1 MTAVPQDRGDGAER
15 YARAALSFLA
25 EPGDP
30 VIGALLRRMSPTDL
44 VSLIRSEEPVPFAE
58 PGPVEDDTTS
68 RSLKPGSVLTADG
81 VSGVAGGGLAA
92 GGRGP
97 GGPAS
102 ARRALARWRSR
113 LGEMPPPGRLAVWE
127 QGGCRLACPGDPEW
141 PSQLDDLGDARPVVL
156 WLRGAADLRFACLR
170 SVAMVGSRA
179 ATAYGSHVATELAAD
194 LAACGWTIVSG
205 GAYGIDACAHRGA
218 LMAGG
223 CTAAVLASGLSF
235 AYPKGHDALFTEI
248 CRTGLMVSECP
259 PDKAPNRPG
268 FLVRNRVIAALS
280 RGTIVVE
287 AALRSGA
294 INTARHAR
302 ELNRPVLAVPGPITS
317 EQSAGCHELI
327 REWDATCVT
336 SAREVFEMVAPLG
349 AAEVEGEREPD
360 AVAGR
365 DPATGAVVSL
375 DPVTGAVLQAVSR
388 RSGRGPA
395 TIATLAGVDL
405 DTALRCLGLLA
416 ATGHIE
422 RCDQGWRIRR
432 AR

>member
-1 MTAVPQDRGDGAER
+1 MTAAVTGDCAAER

-30 VIGALLRRMSPTDL
+30 VLGSLLLVMSPAEL
-44 VSLIRSEEPVPFAE
+44 VEVIRSGDSVPEPAPPA
-58 PGPVEDDTTS
+58 
-68 RSLKPGSVLTADG
+68 L
-81 VSGVAGGGLAA
+81 AGAASAA
-92 GGRGP
+92 GQGRIAP
-97 GGPAS
+97 GQAD
-102 ARRALARWRSR
+102 RALARWRAR
-113 LGEMPPPGRLAVWE
+113 LGEAPPPGRMAVWE
-127 QGGCRLACPGDPEW
+127 QDGYRLACPGDPEW
-141 PSQLDDLGDARPVVL
+141 PSQLDDLGDSRPVVL

-218 LMAGG
+218 LMTGG

-235 AYPKGHDALFTEI
+235 AYPKGHDALFAEI
-248 CRTGLMVSECP
+248 RRTGVMISECP

-302 ELNRPVLAVPGPITS
+302 DLNRPVMAVPGPITS
-317 EQSAGCHELI
+317 EQSAGCHDLI
-327 REWDATCVT
+327 REWHATCVT

-349 AAEVEGEREPD
+349 ASEADPGRGP
-360 AVAGR
+360 VAQ
-365 DPATGAVVSL
+365 ANL
-375 DPVTGAVLQAVSR
+375 DPVTGTVLQAVSR
-388 RSGRGPA
+388 RGGRGPA
-395 TIATLAGVDL
+395 TIATIAGVDL

-416 ATGHIE
+416 AAGYIE
-422 RCDQGWRIRR
+422 RCDRGWRTR
-432 AR
+432 ATR